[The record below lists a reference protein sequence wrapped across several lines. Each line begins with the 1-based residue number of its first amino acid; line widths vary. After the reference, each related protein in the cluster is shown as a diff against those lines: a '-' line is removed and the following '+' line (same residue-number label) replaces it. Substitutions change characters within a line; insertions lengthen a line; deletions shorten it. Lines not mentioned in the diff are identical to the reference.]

1 MNKYSI
7 IDIETT
13 GANRDGQRIIEIG
26 IINFNGYE
34 IEERF
39 STLINPEKP
48 ISYQI
53 QKLTGIDNEMV
64 AHAPKFFEVAKK
76 IVEMTE
82 GRIFVAHNVFF
93 DYKFLQREFSD
104 LGYAFRR
111 EVFCTCK
118 SARRAFPGLPSYSL
132 KNLCQH
138 FNLERKSAHRA
149 LSDAE
154 DAFGL
159 LKLIQAKSNNLNDD
173 SYDYFNEDYL
183 LPAQL
188 KNFQFEN
195 FPESHGVYFMY
206 GEDRSLLY
214 VGKSKNIRQRLKQ
227 HFKNFNGTSR
237 EEKLKSE
244 VVAVEYLETYHQLP
258 TSLLELHFIKT
269 LRPKYNRAQ
278 RTRIF
283 RYGLKLKETPIP
295 EIKIVTATSELETAY
310 LFSTKTHA
318 QKKLQ
323 NIYQNMFG
331 LDLYDLHF
339 HQKIQLFYQTLGH
352 DTFFKKFKKVYDDM
366 FLVFDDQTLSSHT
379 NAQNPNWEIQIKNN
393 QIHGI
398 KLKNHSTIKLTET
411 PDMRSIFQKEF
422 PRLKR
427 VTNEK

>member
-1 MNKYSI
+1 MKKFSI

-26 IINFNGYE
+26 IINFDGHE
-34 IEERF
+34 VEETF

-53 QKLTGIDNEMV
+53 QRLTGIDNEMV

-104 LGYAFRR
+104 LGYAFKR

-118 SARRAFPGLPSYSL
+118 SARRVFPGLPSYSL
-132 KNLCQH
+132 KNLSLH
-138 FNLERKSAHRA
+138 FNLKRESAHRA
-149 LSDAE
+149 LSDAK
-154 DAFGL
+154 DAFEL
-159 LKLIQAKSNNLNDD
+159 FRQIQAKLSGQLDITP
-173 SYDYFNEDYL
+173 EDYL

-188 KNFQFEN
+188 KNFSFEN
-195 FPESHGVYFMY
+195 FPETYGVYFMY
-206 GEDRSLLY
+206 GEDHSLLY
-214 VGKSKNIRQRLKQ
+214 VGKSKNVRQRLKQ
-227 HFKNFNGTSR
+227 HFKNFKGTSR

-244 VVAVEYLETYHQLP
+244 VVTVDYLETFHQLP

-278 RTRIF
+278 RARIF
-283 RYGLKLKETPIP
+283 RYGLKLKESPFP
-295 EIKIVTATSELETAY
+295 EIKIVTTTSELETAY

-323 NIYQNMFG
+323 NIYQKIFG
-331 LDLYDLHF
+331 LDLFDLQF
-339 HQKIQLFYQTLGH
+339 QQKIQIFYHTLGH
-352 DTFFKKFKKVYDDM
+352 EIFFNKLKKIYDDM
-366 FLVFDDQTLSSHT
+366 LFIFEDQKLTSLT
-379 NAQNPNWEIQIKNN
+379 NSQNPDWELQIKNN
-393 QIHGI
+393 QIFNL
-398 KLKNHSTIKLTET
+398 KLSNHPTIKLTET
-411 PDMRSIFQKEF
+411 PDMRSILQKEF

-427 VTNEK
+427 VSNEK

>member
-1 MNKYSI
+1 MKKFSI

-26 IINFNGYE
+26 IINFDGHE
-34 IEERF
+34 VEETF

-53 QKLTGIDNEMV
+53 QRLTGIDNEMV

-104 LGYAFRR
+104 LGYAFKR

-118 SARRAFPGLPSYSL
+118 SARRVFPGLPSYSL
-132 KNLCQH
+132 KNLSLH
-138 FNLERKSAHRA
+138 FNLERESAHRA
-149 LSDAE
+149 LSDAK
-154 DAFGL
+154 DAFEL
-159 LKLIQAKSNNLNDD
+159 FRQIQAKLSGQLDITP
-173 SYDYFNEDYL
+173 EDYL

-188 KNFQFEN
+188 KNFSFEN
-195 FPESHGVYFMY
+195 FPETYGVYFMY
-206 GEDRSLLY
+206 GEDHSLLY
-214 VGKSKNIRQRLKQ
+214 VGKSKNVRQRLKQ
-227 HFKNFNGTSR
+227 HFKNFKGTSR

-244 VVAVEYLETYHQLP
+244 VVTVDYLETFHQLP

-278 RTRIF
+278 RARIF
-283 RYGLKLKETPIP
+283 RYGLKLKESPFP
-295 EIKIVTATSELETAY
+295 EIKIVTTTSELETAY

-323 NIYQNMFG
+323 NIYQKIFG
-331 LDLYDLHF
+331 LDLFDLQF
-339 HQKIQLFYQTLGH
+339 QQKIQIFYHTLGH
-352 DTFFKKFKKVYDDM
+352 EIFFNKLKKIYDDM
-366 FLVFDDQTLSSHT
+366 LFIFEDQKLTSLT
-379 NAQNPNWEIQIKNN
+379 NSQNPDWELQIKNN
-393 QIHGI
+393 QIFNL
-398 KLKNHSTIKLTET
+398 KLSNHPTIKLTET
-411 PDMRSIFQKEF
+411 PDMRSILQKEF

-427 VTNEK
+427 VSNEK

>member
-1 MNKYSI
+1 MKKFSI

-26 IINFNGYE
+26 IINFDGHE
-34 IEERF
+34 VEETF

-53 QKLTGIDNEMV
+53 QRLTGIDNEMV

-104 LGYAFRR
+104 LGYAFKR

-118 SARRAFPGLPSYSL
+118 SARRVFPGLPSYSL
-132 KNLCQH
+132 KNLSLH
-138 FNLERKSAHRA
+138 FNLERESAHRA
-149 LSDAE
+149 LSDAK
-154 DAFGL
+154 DAFEL
-159 LKLIQAKSNNLNDD
+159 FRQIQAKLSGQLDITP
-173 SYDYFNEDYL
+173 EDYL

-188 KNFQFEN
+188 KNFSFEN
-195 FPESHGVYFMY
+195 FPETYGVYSMY
-206 GEDRSLLY
+206 GEDHSLLY
-214 VGKSKNIRQRLKQ
+214 VGKSKNVRQRLKQ
-227 HFKNFNGTSR
+227 HFKNFKGTSR

-244 VVAVEYLETYHQLP
+244 VVTVDYLETFHQLP

-278 RTRIF
+278 RARIF
-283 RYGLKLKETPIP
+283 RYGLKLKESPFP
-295 EIKIVTATSELETAY
+295 EIKIVTTTSELETAY

-323 NIYQNMFG
+323 NIYQNIFG
-331 LDLYDLHF
+331 LDLFDLQF
-339 HQKIQLFYQTLGH
+339 QQKIQIFYHTLGH
-352 DTFFKKFKKVYDDM
+352 EIFFNKLKKNYDDM
-366 FLVFDDQTLSSHT
+366 LFIFEDQKLTSLT
-379 NAQNPNWEIQIKNN
+379 NSQNPDWELQIKNN
-393 QIHGI
+393 QIFNL
-398 KLKNHSTIKLTET
+398 KLSNHPTIKLTET
-411 PDMRSIFQKEF
+411 PDMRSILQKEF

-427 VTNEK
+427 VSNEK

>member
-1 MNKYSI
+1 MKKFSI

-26 IINFNGYE
+26 IINFDGHE
-34 IEERF
+34 VEETF

-53 QKLTGIDNEMV
+53 QRLTGIDNEMV

-104 LGYAFRR
+104 LGYAFKR

-118 SARRAFPGLPSYSL
+118 SARRVFPGLPSYSL
-132 KNLCQH
+132 KNLSLH
-138 FNLERKSAHRA
+138 FNLERESAHRA
-149 LSDAE
+149 LSDAK
-154 DAFGL
+154 DAFEL
-159 LKLIQAKSNNLNDD
+159 FRQIQAKLSGQLDITP
-173 SYDYFNEDYL
+173 EDYL

-188 KNFQFEN
+188 KNFSFEN
-195 FPESHGVYFMY
+195 FPETYGVYFMY
-206 GEDRSLLY
+206 GEDHSLLY
-214 VGKSKNIRQRLKQ
+214 VGKSKNVRQRLKQ
-227 HFKNFNGTSR
+227 HFKNFKGTSR

-244 VVAVEYLETYHQLP
+244 VVTVDYLETFHQLP

-278 RTRIF
+278 RARIF
-283 RYGLKLKETPIP
+283 RYGLKLKESPFP
-295 EIKIVTATSELETAY
+295 EIKIVTTTSELETAY

-323 NIYQNMFG
+323 NIYQNIFG
-331 LDLYDLHF
+331 LDLFDLQF
-339 HQKIQLFYQTLGH
+339 QQKIQIFYHTLGH
-352 DTFFKKFKKVYDDM
+352 EIFFNKLKKIYDDM
-366 FLVFDDQTLSSHT
+366 LFIFEDQKLTSLT
-379 NAQNPNWEIQIKNN
+379 NSQNPDWELQIKNN
-393 QIHGI
+393 QIFNL
-398 KLKNHSTIKLTET
+398 KLSNHPTIKLTET
-411 PDMRSIFQKEF
+411 PDMRSILQKEF

-427 VTNEK
+427 VSNEK

>member
-1 MNKYSI
+1 MNKFSI

-26 IINFNGYE
+26 IINFDGHE
-34 IEERF
+34 VEETF

-53 QKLTGIDNEMV
+53 QRLTGIDNEMV

-104 LGYAFRR
+104 LGYAFKR

-118 SARRAFPGLPSYSL
+118 SARRVFPGLPSYSL
-132 KNLCQH
+132 KNLSLH
-138 FNLERKSAHRA
+138 FNLERESAHRA
-149 LSDAE
+149 LSDAK
-154 DAFGL
+154 DAFEL
-159 LKLIQAKSNNLNDD
+159 FRQIQAKLSGQLDITP
-173 SYDYFNEDYL
+173 EDYL

-188 KNFQFEN
+188 KNFSFEN
-195 FPESHGVYFMY
+195 FPETYGVYFMY
-206 GEDRSLLY
+206 GEDHSLLY
-214 VGKSKNIRQRLKQ
+214 VGKSKNVRQRLKQ
-227 HFKNFNGTSR
+227 HFKNFKGTSR

-244 VVAVEYLETYHQLP
+244 VVTVDYLETFHQLP
-258 TSLLELHFIKT
+258 TSLIELHFIKT

-278 RTRIF
+278 RARIF
-283 RYGLKLKETPIP
+283 RYGLKLKESPFP
-295 EIKIVTATSELETAY
+295 EIKIVTTTSELETAY

-323 NIYQNMFG
+323 NIYQNIFG
-331 LDLYDLHF
+331 LDLFDLQF
-339 HQKIQLFYQTLGH
+339 QQKIQIFYHTLGH
-352 DTFFKKFKKVYDDM
+352 EIFFNKLKKIYDDM
-366 FLVFDDQTLSSHT
+366 LFIFEDQKLTSLT
-379 NAQNPNWEIQIKNN
+379 NSQNPDWELQIKNN
-393 QIHGI
+393 QIFNL
-398 KLKNHSTIKLTET
+398 KLSNHPTIKLTET
-411 PDMRSIFQKEF
+411 PDMRSILQKEF

-427 VTNEK
+427 VSNEK

>member
-1 MNKYSI
+1 MNKFSI

-26 IINFNGYE
+26 IINFDGHE
-34 IEERF
+34 VEETF

-53 QKLTGIDNEMV
+53 QRLTGIDNEMV
-64 AHAPKFFEVAKK
+64 AQAPKFFEVAKK

-104 LGYAFRR
+104 LGYAFKR

-118 SARRAFPGLPSYSL
+118 SARRVFPGLPSYSL
-132 KNLCQH
+132 KNLSLH
-138 FNLERKSAHRA
+138 FNLERESAHRA
-149 LSDAE
+149 LSDAK
-154 DAFGL
+154 DAFEL
-159 LKLIQAKSNNLNDD
+159 FRQIQAKLSGQLDITP
-173 SYDYFNEDYL
+173 EDYL

-188 KNFQFEN
+188 KNFSFEN
-195 FPESHGVYFMY
+195 FPETYGVYFMY
-206 GEDRSLLY
+206 GEDHSLLY
-214 VGKSKNIRQRLKQ
+214 VGKSKNVRQRLKQ
-227 HFKNFNGTSR
+227 HFKNFKGTSR

-244 VVAVEYLETYHQLP
+244 VVTVDYLETFHQLP

-278 RTRIF
+278 RARIF
-283 RYGLKLKETPIP
+283 RYGLKLKESPFP
-295 EIKIVTATSELETAY
+295 EIKIVTTTSELETAY

-323 NIYQNMFG
+323 NIYQKIFG
-331 LDLYDLHF
+331 LDLFDLQF
-339 HQKIQLFYQTLGH
+339 QQKIQIFYHTLGH
-352 DTFFKKFKKVYDDM
+352 EIFFNKLKKIYDDTL
-366 FLVFDDQTLSSHT
+366 FIFEDQKLTSLT
-379 NAQNPNWEIQIKNN
+379 NSQNPDWELQIKNN
-393 QIHGI
+393 QIFNL
-398 KLKNHSTIKLTET
+398 KLSNHPTIKLTET
-411 PDMRSIFQKEF
+411 PDMRSILQKEF

-427 VTNEK
+427 VSNEK

>member
-1 MNKYSI
+1 MNKFSI

-26 IINFNGYE
+26 IINFDGHE
-34 IEERF
+34 VEETF

-53 QKLTGIDNEMV
+53 QRLTGIDNEMV

-104 LGYAFRR
+104 LGYAFKR

-118 SARRAFPGLPSYSL
+118 SARRVFPGLPSYSL
-132 KNLCQH
+132 KNLSLH
-138 FNLERKSAHRA
+138 FNLERESAHRA
-149 LSDAE
+149 LSDAK
-154 DAFGL
+154 DAFEL
-159 LKLIQAKSNNLNDD
+159 FRQIQAKLSGQLDITP
-173 SYDYFNEDYL
+173 EDYL

-188 KNFQFEN
+188 KNFSFEN
-195 FPESHGVYFMY
+195 FPETYGVYFMY
-206 GEDRSLLY
+206 GEDHSLLY
-214 VGKSKNIRQRLKQ
+214 VGKSKNVRQRLKQ
-227 HFKNFNGTSR
+227 HFKNFKGTSR

-244 VVAVEYLETYHQLP
+244 VVTVDYLETFHQLP

-278 RTRIF
+278 RARIF
-283 RYGLKLKETPIP
+283 RYGLKLKESPFP
-295 EIKIVTATSELETAY
+295 EIKIVTTTSELETAY

-323 NIYQNMFG
+323 NIYQKIFG
-331 LDLYDLHF
+331 LDLFDLQF
-339 HQKIQLFYQTLGH
+339 QQKIQIFYHTLGH
-352 DTFFKKFKKVYDDM
+352 EIFFNKLKKIYDDM
-366 FLVFDDQTLSSHT
+366 LFIFEDQKLTSLT
-379 NAQNPNWEIQIKNN
+379 NSQNPDWVLQIKNN
-393 QIHGI
+393 QIFNL
-398 KLKNHSTIKLTET
+398 KLSNHPTIKLTET
-411 PDMRSIFQKEF
+411 PDMRSILQKEF

-427 VTNEK
+427 VSNEK

>member
-1 MNKYSI
+1 MKKFSI

-26 IINFNGYE
+26 IINFDGHE
-34 IEERF
+34 VEETF

-53 QKLTGIDNEMV
+53 QRLTGIDNEMV

-104 LGYAFRR
+104 LGYAFKR

-118 SARRAFPGLPSYSL
+118 SARRVFPGLPSYSL
-132 KNLCQH
+132 KNLSLH
-138 FNLERKSAHRA
+138 FNLERESAHRA
-149 LSDAE
+149 LSDAK
-154 DAFGL
+154 DAFEL
-159 LKLIQAKSNNLNDD
+159 FRQIQAKLSGQLDITP
-173 SYDYFNEDYL
+173 EDYL

-188 KNFQFEN
+188 KNFSFEN
-195 FPESHGVYFMY
+195 FPETYGVYFMY
-206 GEDRSLLY
+206 GEDHSLLY
-214 VGKSKNIRQRLKQ
+214 VGKSKNVRQRLKQ
-227 HFKNFNGTSR
+227 HFKNFKGTSR

-244 VVAVEYLETYHQLP
+244 VVTVDYLETFHQLP

-278 RTRIF
+278 RARIF
-283 RYGLKLKETPIP
+283 RYGLKLKESPFP
-295 EIKIVTATSELETAY
+295 EIKIVTTTSELETAY

-323 NIYQNMFG
+323 NIYQKIFG
-331 LDLYDLHF
+331 LDLFDLQF
-339 HQKIQLFYQTLGH
+339 QQKIQIFYHTLGH
-352 DTFFKKFKKVYDDM
+352 EIFFNKLKKFYDDM
-366 FLVFDDQTLSSHT
+366 LFIFEDQKLTSLT
-379 NAQNPNWEIQIKNN
+379 NSQNPDWELQIKNN
-393 QIHGI
+393 QIFNL
-398 KLKNHSTIKLTET
+398 KLSNHPTIKLTET
-411 PDMRSIFQKEF
+411 PDMRSILQKEF

-427 VTNEK
+427 VSNEK

>member
-1 MNKYSI
+1 MNKFSI

-26 IINFNGYE
+26 IINFDGHE
-34 IEERF
+34 VEETF

-53 QKLTGIDNEMV
+53 QRLTGIDNEMV

-104 LGYAFRR
+104 LGYAFKR

-118 SARRAFPGLPSYSL
+118 SARRVFPGLPSYSL
-132 KNLCQH
+132 KNLSLH
-138 FNLERKSAHRA
+138 FNLERESAHRA
-149 LSDAE
+149 LSDAK
-154 DAFGL
+154 DAFEL
-159 LKLIQAKSNNLNDD
+159 FRQIQAKLSGQLDITP
-173 SYDYFNEDYL
+173 EDYL

-188 KNFQFEN
+188 KNFSFEN
-195 FPESHGVYFMY
+195 FPETYGVYFMY
-206 GEDRSLLY
+206 GEDHSLLY
-214 VGKSKNIRQRLKQ
+214 VGKSKNVRQRLKQ
-227 HFKNFNGTSR
+227 HFKNFKGTSR

-244 VVAVEYLETYHQLP
+244 VVTVDYLETFHQLP

-278 RTRIF
+278 RARIF
-283 RYGLKLKETPIP
+283 RYGLKLKESPFP
-295 EIKIVTATSELETAY
+295 EIKIVTTTSELETAY

-323 NIYQNMFG
+323 NIYQKIFG
-331 LDLYDLHF
+331 LDLFDLQF
-339 HQKIQLFYQTLGH
+339 QQKIQIFYHTLGH
-352 DTFFKKFKKVYDDM
+352 EIFFNKLKKIYDDM
-366 FLVFDDQTLSSHT
+366 LFIFEDQKLTSLT
-379 NAQNPNWEIQIKNN
+379 NSQNPDWELQIKNN
-393 QIHGI
+393 QIFNL
-398 KLKNHSTIKLTET
+398 KLSNHPTIKLTET
-411 PDMRSIFQKEF
+411 PDMRSILQKEF

-427 VTNEK
+427 VSNEK

>member
-1 MNKYSI
+1 MKKFSI

-26 IINFNGYE
+26 IINFDGHE
-34 IEERF
+34 VEETF

-53 QKLTGIDNEMV
+53 QRLTGIDNEMV

-104 LGYAFRR
+104 LGYAFKR

-118 SARRAFPGLPSYSL
+118 SARRVFPGLPSYSL
-132 KNLCQH
+132 KNLSLH
-138 FNLERKSAHRA
+138 FNLERESAHRA
-149 LSDAE
+149 LSDAK
-154 DAFGL
+154 DAFEL
-159 LKLIQAKSNNLNDD
+159 FRQIQAKLSGQLDITP
-173 SYDYFNEDYL
+173 EDYL

-188 KNFQFEN
+188 KNFSFEN
-195 FPESHGVYFMY
+195 FPETYGVYFMY
-206 GEDRSLLY
+206 GEDHSLLY
-214 VGKSKNIRQRLKQ
+214 VGKSKNVRQRLKQ
-227 HFKNFNGTSR
+227 HFKNFKGTIR

-244 VVAVEYLETYHQLP
+244 VVTVDYLETFHQLP

-278 RTRIF
+278 RARIF
-283 RYGLKLKETPIP
+283 RYGLKLKESPFP
-295 EIKIVTATSELETAY
+295 EIKIVTTTSELETAY

-323 NIYQNMFG
+323 NIYQKIFG
-331 LDLYDLHF
+331 LDLFDLQF
-339 HQKIQLFYQTLGH
+339 QQKIQIFYHTLGH
-352 DTFFKKFKKVYDDM
+352 EIFFNKLKKIYDDM
-366 FLVFDDQTLSSHT
+366 LFIFEDQKLTSLT
-379 NAQNPNWEIQIKNN
+379 NSQNPDWELQIKNN
-393 QIHGI
+393 QIFNL
-398 KLKNHSTIKLTET
+398 KLSNHPTIKLTET
-411 PDMRSIFQKEF
+411 PDMRSILQKEF

-427 VTNEK
+427 VSNEK